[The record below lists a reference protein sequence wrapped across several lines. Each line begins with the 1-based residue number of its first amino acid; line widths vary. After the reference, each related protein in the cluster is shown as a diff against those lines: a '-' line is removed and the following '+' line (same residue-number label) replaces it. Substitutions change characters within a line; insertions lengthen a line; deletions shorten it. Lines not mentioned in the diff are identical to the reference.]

1 MRRRRLA
8 RVALV
13 LAGFAGLVAAV
24 GLAALLWPAELPP
37 PPCTEGERLRYT
49 VSFIGIEA
57 GTLDLAVAEE
67 GAPGAPECF
76 VVKMRITSTNKLLEH
91 VFRIRE
97 SWRSKIDRNGTF
109 SYGYELSRRHG
120 KKELADEQSH
130 DYAAGISKWRRREGE
145 GEWKG
150 EVPLAGPVQD
160 PISWLYYCR
169 GRILEGERELRFVL
183 VERNRVRDAEL
194 LVTGEED
201 VDLGPLG
208 RVRAFRA
215 SGSVGL
221 GGLGGAD
228 AKGGKEPGV
237 DQAASIMWFEVATG
251 ILVKARIALKYGTLE
266 LALREI
272 ENAPS
277 LGRGP

>member
-1 MRRRRLA
+1 MKRRRLVWA
-8 RVALV
+8 ALV

-24 GLAALLWPAELPP
+24 GLAALLWPAEPPP

-49 VSFIGIEA
+49 VSFIGVEA
-57 GTLDLAVAEE
+57 GTLDLAVAGE

-76 VVKMRITSTNKLLEH
+76 VVEMRIASTNKLLEH
-91 VFRIRE
+91 VFKIRE
-97 SWRSKIDRNGTF
+97 SWRSKIDREGIF
-109 SYGYELSRRHG
+109 SRGYELSRLHG
-120 KKELADEQSH
+120 NTSLADEQSH

-150 EVPLAGPVQD
+150 EVPLAGRVQD
-160 PISWLYYCR
+160 PVSWLYYCR
-169 GRILEGERELRFVL
+169 GRIVKAERELRFVL

-221 GGLGGAD
+221 GGLGGEQS
-228 AKGGKEPGV
+228 KEPGV
-237 DQAASIMWFEVATG
+237 DQEASVMWFEVATG

-272 ENAPS
+272 ENAPP